1 MIFAL
6 LNVSYASPADSEIIL
21 PDGSIR
27 NVQKGEYRFES
38 IYRVD

>member
-1 MIFAL
+1 MSGETVKIE
-6 LNVSYASPADSEIIL
+6 VSTPADSEIIL